1 MYGERL
7 IITFRLAVAVA
18 TMSGCYGEELE
29 LKIAGGTLPSALYYS
44 SAVYDG
50 RDSVFIFG
58 GYFII

>member
-1 MYGERL
+1 MYGIRL
-7 IITFRLAVAVA
+7 IKTFGLAVVVA
-18 TMSGCYGEELE
+18 TITGCYGEGLE

-58 GYFII
+58 GYLII